1 MHKAAIVFPT
11 TRGEHDMEFGHVVEA
26 STMKLFHNIASPFV
40 RKVRVL
46 AAETGQSAR
55 IELVQSVF
63 TPVQP
68 DREVFASNPLGKI
81 PTLLLDDGTALYDSR
96 VICEYLDTLHD
107 GPRLFPAAGPA
118 RWSALTRQA
127 QGDGILDAAV
137 GTRYELALRDP
148 SRQWPEWIE
157 NQRQKYRR
165 SLDALEAEA
174 ASLDG
179 AIDIGVITA
188 ACALGY
194 LDFRYPDEGWRDI
207 RPGLAEWYTSFRERD
222 SMRTTAPE

>member
-1 MHKAAIVFPT
+1 MVN
-11 TRGEHDMEFGHVVEA
+11 GGV
-26 STMKLFHNIASPFV
+26 SGMKLFHNIASPFV
-40 RKVRVL
+40 RKVRIL
-46 AAETGQSAR
+46 AVETGLASR

-63 TPVQP
+63 TPVSP
-68 DREVFASNPLGKI
+68 DTDLFASNPLGKI
-81 PTLLLDDGTALYDSR
+81 PTLMLDDGTALFDSR
-96 VICEYLDTLHD
+96 VICEYLDTLHE
-107 GPRLFPAAGPA
+107 GPKMFPPEGEA
-118 RWSALTRQA
+118 RWAALTRQA
-127 QGDGILDAAV
+127 LADGILDAAV
-137 GTRYELALRDP
+137 GTRYELALREP

-179 AIDIGVITA
+179 ALDIGVITA

-194 LDFRYPDEGWRDI
+194 LDFRYPDEGWRDT
-207 RPGLAEWYTSFRERD
+207 RPGLARWYASFSERE

>member
-1 MHKAAIVFPT
+1 
-11 TRGEHDMEFGHVVEA
+11 
-26 STMKLFHNIASPFV
+26 MKLFHNIASPFV

-68 DREVFASNPLGKI
+68 DRELFGSNPLGKI

-96 VICEYLDTLHD
+96 VICEYLDSLHE
-107 GPRLFPAAGPA
+107 GPKMFPALGPA
-118 RWSALTRQA
+118 RWAALTRQA

-165 SLDALEAEA
+165 SLDALEAESG
-174 ASLDG
+174 SLDG
-179 AIDIGVITA
+179 AVDIGVITA

-194 LDFRYPDEGWRDI
+194 LDFRYPDEGWRDA
-207 RPGLAEWYTSFRERD
+207 RPGLAGWYAAFRERE

>member
-1 MHKAAIVFPT
+1 
-11 TRGEHDMEFGHVVEA
+11 
-26 STMKLFHNIASPFV
+26 MKLFHNIASPFV

-68 DREVFASNPLGKI
+68 DQELFASNPLGKI

-96 VICEYLDTLHD
+96 VICEYLDSLHE
-107 GPRLFPAAGPA
+107 GPRMFPAEGSA
-118 RWSALTRQA
+118 RWAALTRQA
-127 QGDGILDAAV
+127 QADGILDAAV

-165 SLDALEAEA
+165 SLDALEAES

-179 AIDIGVITA
+179 AVDIGVITA

-194 LDFRYPDEGWRDI
+194 LDFRYPDEGWRDT
-207 RPGLAEWYTSFRERD
+207 RPGLAEWYATFRERD

>member
-1 MHKAAIVFPT
+1 
-11 TRGEHDMEFGHVVEA
+11 
-26 STMKLFHNIASPFV
+26 MKLFHNIASPFV

-46 AAETGQSAR
+46 AVETGLASR

-63 TPVQP
+63 TPVSP
-68 DREVFASNPLGKI
+68 DTGLFATNPLGKI
-81 PTLLLDDGTALYDSR
+81 PTLMLDDGTALFDSR
-96 VICEYLDTLHD
+96 VICEYLDALHE
-107 GPRLFPAAGPA
+107 GPKMFPPEGEA
-118 RWSALTRQA
+118 RWAALTRQA
-127 QGDGILDAAV
+127 LGDGILDAAV
-137 GTRYELALRDP
+137 GTRYELALREP

-179 AIDIGVITA
+179 ALDIGVITA

-194 LDFRYPDEGWRDI
+194 LDFRYPDEGWRDT
-207 RPGLAEWYTSFRERD
+207 RPGLARWYASFSERD

>member
-1 MHKAAIVFPT
+1 
-11 TRGEHDMEFGHVVEA
+11 
-26 STMKLFHNIASPFV
+26 MKLFHNIASPFV

-46 AAETGQSAR
+46 AAETGLVSR

-63 TPVQP
+63 TPVSP
-68 DREVFASNPLGKI
+68 DTGLFASNPLGKI
-81 PTLLLDDGTALYDSR
+81 PTLMLDDGTALFDSR
-96 VICEYLDTLHD
+96 VICEYLDSLH
-107 GPRLFPAAGPA
+107 AGPKMFPSEGEA
-118 RWSALTRQA
+118 RWAALTRQA
-127 QGDGILDAAV
+127 LGDGILDAAV
-137 GTRYELALRDP
+137 GTRYELALREP

-179 AIDIGVITA
+179 ALDIGVITA

-194 LDFRYPDEGWRDI
+194 LDFRYSDEEWRDT
-207 RPGLAEWYTSFRERD
+207 RPGLARWYASFSDRA
-222 SMRTTAPE
+222 SMRSTAPG

>member
-1 MHKAAIVFPT
+1 
-11 TRGEHDMEFGHVVEA
+11 
-26 STMKLFHNIASPFV
+26 MKLFHNIASPFV

-46 AAETGQSAR
+46 AAETGLASR
-55 IELVQSVF
+55 MELVQSVF
-63 TPVQP
+63 TPVSP
-68 DREVFASNPLGKI
+68 DTDLFASNPLGKI
-81 PTLLLDDGTALYDSR
+81 PTLMLDDGTALFDSR
-96 VICEYLDTLHD
+96 VICEYLDSLH
-107 GPRLFPAAGPA
+107 AGPKMFPSEGEA
-118 RWSALTRQA
+118 RWAALARQA
-127 QGDGILDAAV
+127 LGDGILDAAV

-179 AIDIGVITA
+179 ALDIGVITA

-194 LDFRYPDEGWRDI
+194 LDFRYPDEGWRDT
-207 RPGLAEWYTSFRERD
+207 RPGLARWYASFSERE

>member
-1 MHKAAIVFPT
+1 
-11 TRGEHDMEFGHVVEA
+11 
-26 STMKLFHNIASPFV
+26 MKLFHNIASPFV

-46 AAETGQSAR
+46 AAETGLASR

-63 TPVQP
+63 TPVSP
-68 DREVFASNPLGKI
+68 DTDLFASNPLGKI
-81 PTLLLDDGTALYDSR
+81 PTLMLDDGTALFDSR
-96 VICEYLDTLHD
+96 VICEYLDTLHE
-107 GPRLFPAAGPA
+107 GPKMFPPEGEA
-118 RWSALTRQA
+118 RWAALTRHA
-127 QGDGILDAAV
+127 LGDGILDAAV
-137 GTRYELALRDP
+137 GTRYELALREP

-179 AIDIGVITA
+179 ALDIGVITA

-194 LDFRYPDEGWRDI
+194 LDFRYPDEGWRDT
-207 RPGLAEWYTSFRERD
+207 RPGLARWYASFSERE
-222 SMRTTAPE
+222 SMRTTVPE

>member
-1 MHKAAIVFPT
+1 
-11 TRGEHDMEFGHVVEA
+11 
-26 STMKLFHNIASPFV
+26 MKLFHNVASPFV

-46 AAETGQSAR
+46 AAETGLSSR

-68 DREVFASNPLGKI
+68 DQELFASNPLGKI
-81 PTLLLDDGTALYDSR
+81 PTLLLYDGTALYDSR
-96 VICEYLDTLHD
+96 VICEYLDSLHE
-107 GPRLFPAAGPA
+107 GPRMFPAEGSA
-118 RWSALTRQA
+118 RWAALTRQA

-137 GTRYELALRDP
+137 GARYELALRDP

-165 SLDALEAEA
+165 ALDALEAESA
-174 ASLDG
+174 ALGG
-179 AIDIGVITA
+179 ALDIGVITA

-194 LDFRYPDEGWRDI
+194 LDFRYPDEGWRDT
-207 RPGLAEWYTSFRERD
+207 RPGLAEWYAAFRERD

>member
-1 MHKAAIVFPT
+1 
-11 TRGEHDMEFGHVVEA
+11 
-26 STMKLFHNIASPFV
+26 MKLFHNIASPFV

-68 DREVFASNPLGKI
+68 DRELFASNPLGKI

-96 VICEYLDTLHD
+96 VICEYLDSLHE
-107 GPRLFPAAGPA
+107 GPKMFPALGPA
-118 RWSALTRQA
+118 RWAALTRQA

-165 SLDALEAEA
+165 SLDALEAESG
-174 ASLDG
+174 SLDG
-179 AIDIGVITA
+179 AVDIGVITA

-194 LDFRYPDEGWRDI
+194 LDFRYPDEGWRDA
-207 RPGLAEWYTSFRERD
+207 RPGLAGWYAAFRERE

>member
-1 MHKAAIVFPT
+1 
-11 TRGEHDMEFGHVVEA
+11 
-26 STMKLFHNIASPFV
+26 MKLFHNIASPFV

-46 AAETGQSAR
+46 AAETGLASR

-63 TPVQP
+63 TPVSP
-68 DREVFASNPLGKI
+68 DTDLFASNPLGKI
-81 PTLLLDDGTALYDSR
+81 PTLMLDDGTALFDSR
-96 VICEYLDTLHD
+96 VICEYLDTLHG
-107 GPRLFPAAGPA
+107 GPKMFPPEGEA
-118 RWSALTRQA
+118 RWAALTRQA
-127 QGDGILDAAV
+127 LGDGILDAAV
-137 GTRYELALRDP
+137 GTRYELALREP
-148 SRQWPEWIE
+148 PRQWPEWIE

-179 AIDIGVITA
+179 ALDIGVITA

-194 LDFRYPDEGWRDI
+194 LDFRYPDEGWRDT
-207 RPGLAEWYTSFRERD
+207 RPGLARWYASFSERD

>member
-1 MHKAAIVFPT
+1 
-11 TRGEHDMEFGHVVEA
+11 
-26 STMKLFHNIASPFV
+26 MKLFFNIASPFV

-46 AAETGQSAR
+46 AAETGLDSR

-63 TPVQP
+63 TPVRP
-68 DREVFASNPLGKI
+68 DTNLFASNPLGKI
-81 PTLLLDDGTALYDSR
+81 PTLMLDDGTALYDSR
-96 VICEYLDTLHD
+96 VICEYLDSLHE
-107 GPRLFPAAGPA
+107 GPKMFPPGGAA
-118 RWSALTRQA
+118 RWAALARQA
-127 QGDGILDAAV
+127 LGDGILDAAV
-137 GTRYELALRDP
+137 GARYELALREA

-174 ASLDG
+174 VSLDR
-179 AIDIGVITA
+179 ALDIGVITA

-194 LDFRYPDEGWRDI
+194 LDFRYPDEGWRDT
-207 RPGLAEWYTSFRERD
+207 RPGLARWYASFSERD

>member
-1 MHKAAIVFPT
+1 
-11 TRGEHDMEFGHVVEA
+11 
-26 STMKLFHNIASPFV
+26 MKLFHNIASPFV
-40 RKVRVL
+40 RKVRIL
-46 AAETGQSAR
+46 AAETGLASR
-55 IELVQSVF
+55 MELVQSVF
-63 TPVQP
+63 TPVSP
-68 DREVFASNPLGKI
+68 DTDLFASNPLGKI
-81 PTLLLDDGTALYDSR
+81 PTLMLDDGTALFDSR
-96 VICEYLDTLHD
+96 VICEYLDSLH
-107 GPRLFPAAGPA
+107 AGPKMFPSEGEA
-118 RWSALTRQA
+118 RWSALARQA
-127 QGDGILDAAV
+127 LGDGILDAAV

-179 AIDIGVITA
+179 ALDIGVITA

-194 LDFRYPDEGWRDI
+194 LDFRYPDEGWRDT
-207 RPGLAEWYTSFRERD
+207 RPGLARWYASFSERE